1 MASTIRVLVVDDS
14 AMMREMISD
23 FLASAPGIE
32 VAATAVNG
40 RKALEIL
47 DQVNP
52 DVVTLDVQMP
62 EMDGLETLDAILKQR
77 PLPVIMCSSLTT
89 RGATTTLDALD
100 RGALD
105 YVAKPEGVGPAVHAA
120 LREELVRKVRTMAGT
135 DVRRMLQIR
144 RERAERLKQRPAP
157 LMAKA
162 ATPPPAIAT
171 SGDSLHF
178 ADKCIAL
185 GISTGG
191 PPALTTIFQSLLAP
205 LPPIVIVQHMPADFT
220 KALAWRLNSITPL
233 SVKEAASGDV
243 LKPNCVFI
251 APGGKHLRLQK
262 EAGVVKC
269 LIRDGENVSGHKPS
283 VDVMMTCAAE
293 IYGSRCLGVIMTGMG
308 RDGADGFAA
317 IRRAGGFV
325 LGQDDASSDV
335 YGMNK
340 VAFVEGNV
348 DKQFSL
354 DGGASAITSQVR
366 RMWSRTVVGV

>member
-1 MASTIRVLVVDDS
+1 MAGNIRVLVVDDS

-105 YVAKPEGVGPAVHAA
+105 YVAKPEGGGPAVHAA

-144 RERAERLKQRPAP
+144 RERAERLKQRPGATMSKIIAP
-157 LMAKA
+157 R
-162 ATPPPAIAT
+162 PAIAT
-171 SGDSLHF
+171 SGDTLQF

-191 PPALTTIFQSLLAP
+191 PPALTTLFQSLQAP
-205 LPPIVIVQHMPADFT
+205 MPPIVIVQHMPADFT

-243 LKPNCVFI
+243 LQPNCVFI

-293 IYGSRCLGVIMTGMG
+293 IYGNRCLGVIMTGMG
-308 RDGADGFAA
+308 RDGADGCGA

-354 DGGASAITSQVR
+354 DDGANVITSQVR
-366 RMWSRTVVGV
+366 RMCSRAAVGV